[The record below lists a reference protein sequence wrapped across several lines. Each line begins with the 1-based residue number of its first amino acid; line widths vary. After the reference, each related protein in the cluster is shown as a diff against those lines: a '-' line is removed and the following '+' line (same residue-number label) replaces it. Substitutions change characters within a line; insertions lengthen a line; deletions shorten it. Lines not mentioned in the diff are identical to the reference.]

1 MRENGASTI
10 PQRLGP
16 CISYGA
22 LELKRSYQKNLG
34 LAVVIAAALHI
45 AVIGGLLLYPAAE
58 SHVRQP
64 IPPTGFD
71 EPIELFPPPPPIS
84 LTQAP
89 QVPVA
94 ARDVVPIGLGIAT
107 AVPDEEASEEAVLAS
122 QEELGSLF
130 DRSVESILETGGSD
144 SIFVKGV
151 AAKLFPQRGEYVY
164 HDEEPVAIN
173 QVLPEYPPL
182 ALQTGIEG
190 RLWIEALVD
199 EDGVVR
205 DAWVV
210 KASGCKA
217 GFEEAALEAAYK
229 IKYKPALSNGHPVAV
244 RITYKVDFLLK

>member
-1 MRENGASTI
+1 MRENGATTI

-45 AVIGGLLLYPAAE
+45 AVIGGFLLYSAAE
-58 SHVRQP
+58 SQ
-64 IPPTGFD
+64 IPRPVPPDVFD
-71 EPIELFPPPPPIS
+71 EPIRLFPPPPVS
-84 LTQAP
+84 LTQTP

-94 ARDVVPIGLGIAT
+94 APDVVPIALGIAT

-130 DRSVESILETGGSD
+130 DRSVESILETGSSD

-182 ALQTGIEG
+182 ALQAGIEG
-190 RLWIEALVD
+190 RLWVEALVD

>member
-1 MRENGASTI
+1 MRENGAATI
-10 PQRLGP
+10 PQSLGP

-22 LELKRSYQKNLG
+22 FELKRSYQRNLG
-34 LAVVIAAALHI
+34 LAVIIAAALHI
-45 AVIGGLLLYPAAE
+45 AVIGGFLLYSAAE
-58 SHVRQP
+58 SQIP
-64 IPPTGFD
+64 QLIPPIVFD
-71 EPIELFPPPPPIS
+71 EPIELFPPPPPVS

-94 ARDVVPIGLGIAT
+94 APGVVPIALGIAT
-107 AVPDEEASEEAVLAS
+107 AVPDEEVSEEAVLAS

-130 DRSVESILETGGSD
+130 DRSVESILEKGSLD
-144 SIFVKGV
+144 SIVVK
-151 AAKLFPQRGEYVY
+151 AIATELLPQRGKYVY
-164 HDEEPVAIN
+164 HDEEPVAMN

-182 ALQTGIEG
+182 ALQAGIEG

-199 EDGVVR
+199 EEGVVR

-210 KASGCKA
+210 KTSGCKA

-229 IKYKPALSNGHPVAV
+229 IKYKPALSNGQPVAV